1 MKRRRPGRE
10 EHGSRTEQKQHTRQA
25 LIDATLRLLGD
36 KSFDGLSLREVT
48 REVGIVPTAFY
59 RHFATM
65 EELGLVLVDES
76 FRTMRRMLRAA
87 REGGLPQGQIVH
99 RSVET
104 LVRYVRAHQP
114 YFQFIAR
121 ERFGGVEAI
130 RTAIRAEIQLFVS
143 ELSTDLS
150 RFPFLDR
157 WSTEDLQAFSGLI
170 VSAMIGMVE
179 ELIDLPARDAERE
192 GEIIFR
198 TEKQIRLIVL
208 AVPHWNGKLGE
219 TIVPLPEVTSE
230 TPS

>member
-1 MKRRRPGRE
+1 MRPRRKGRE
-10 EHGSRTEQKQHTRQA
+10 DHGSRVEQKQHTRQA
-25 LIDATLRLLGD
+25 LIDATLRLLGE

-87 REGGLPQGQIVH
+87 REGGLPEGQIVR

-104 LVRYVRAHQP
+104 LVHYVRAHQP

-121 ERFGGVEAI
+121 ERFGGVEAL
-130 RTAIRAEIQLFVS
+130 RSAIRSEIQLFVS
-143 ELSTDLS
+143 ELSTDLA

-157 WSTEDLQAFSGLI
+157 WSTEDLKALASLI
-170 VSAMIGMVE
+170 VSAMIAMVE
-179 ELIDLPARDAERE
+179 ELIDLPARSADRE
-192 GEIIFR
+192 AEIILR
-198 TEKQIRLIVL
+198 TEKQIRLMVL
-208 AVPHWNGKLGE
+208 AVPHWNGSLGE
-219 TIVPLPEVTSE
+219 TIVPRPGAEPE
-230 TPS
+230 PPA